1 MHVYPLVLEEH
12 VSVRYCP
19 AAHFRLEQALH
30 CVLDVPPH
38 LPETT
43 YWSVLQD
50 PVHAV
55 QVKPLVVPLHF
66 PNRYWPCGQF
76 KLEHVLHSAL
86 DVFPHGVEMYE
97 SVPQDVVH
105 ALHL

>member
-1 MHVYPLVLEEH
+1 M
-12 VSVRYCP
+12 RYWP
-19 AAHFRLEQALH
+19 APQIRLEQALH
-30 CVLDVPPH
+30 CVLDVPPQ

-50 PVHAV
+50 PVHDL
-55 QVKPLVVPLHF
+55 QVKPLVVPLPLQL

-76 KLEHVLHSAL
+76 TLEHVLHCAL
-86 DVFPHGVEMYE
+86 VLPHGVEMYE
-97 SVPQDVVH
+97 SVPQDMVH